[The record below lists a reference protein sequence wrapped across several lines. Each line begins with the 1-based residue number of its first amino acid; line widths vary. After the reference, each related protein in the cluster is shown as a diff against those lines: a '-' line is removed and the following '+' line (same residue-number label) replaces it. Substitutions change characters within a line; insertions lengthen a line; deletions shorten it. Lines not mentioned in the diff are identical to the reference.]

1 VLCVDDVEGK
11 ESEGSLQYLD
21 ALSPSRPRRML
32 GAQLGLSRKSLPQ
45 FSDVPAS
52 LSPFGLAPFL
62 SPFGLALTDYAQTLK
77 KSTKA
82 NIHIIND
89 GRDKTDIT
97 S

>member
-45 FSDVPAS
+45 LGHEHV
-52 LSPFGLAPFL
+52 
-62 SPFGLALTDYAQTLK
+62 
-77 KSTKA
+77 
-82 NIHIIND
+82 
-89 GRDKTDIT
+89 
-97 S
+97 

>member
-1 VLCVDDVEGK
+1 MFLASND
-11 ESEGSLQYLD
+11 SE
-21 ALSPSRPRRML
+21 
-32 GAQLGLSRKSLPQ
+32 RKLPQ
-45 FSDVPAS
+45 FSDVSAS
-52 LSPFGLAPFL
+52 LSLFGLAPFLRAFGLAPFL